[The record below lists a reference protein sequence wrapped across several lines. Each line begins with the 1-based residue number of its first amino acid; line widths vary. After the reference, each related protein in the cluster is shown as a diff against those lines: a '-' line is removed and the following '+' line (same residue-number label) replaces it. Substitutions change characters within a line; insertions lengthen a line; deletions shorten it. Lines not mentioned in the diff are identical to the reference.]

1 VQADS
6 KVGRG
11 TKVTVYLPHCANKE
25 PVDIETTA
33 LEARQL
39 QRPVVLVVDDSVDVA
54 EVTSTFFEHLG
65 YETVYGDSAEAA
77 LRLLAEGANVDLVF
91 SDIVMPGTMDGVGLA
106 REIQLLYPNLP
117 VILTTGYSDAA
128 QAAPPNLRILRK
140 PFDAGTL
147 KSFLEETME
156 GQFAS

>member
-11 TKVTVYLPHCANKE
+11 TKVTVYLPHYAIKE
-25 PVDIETTA
+25 PVDTETTA
-33 LEARQL
+33 LEAPQL

-54 EVTSTFFEHLG
+54 EVTSTLFEHLG
-65 YETVYGDSAEAA
+65 YKTVYGDSAEAA

-106 REIQLLYPNLP
+106 REIQSLYPNLP
-117 VILTTGYSDAA
+117 VILTTGYSDAG

-140 PFDAGTL
+140 PFDTGTL
-147 KSFLEETME
+147 KSFLEAEVV
-156 GQFAS
+156 SSRC